1 MDLNG
6 ECKGGD
12 GFIDR
17 SRVRILLCDNDSKS
31 LGEVFTLLSECS
43 YQVTSVKSARQVIDA
58 LNAEGPD
65 IDIILAEIDIPMA
78 KGMKMLRYITRD
90 KDLRRIPVIMMS
102 RQDEVPVVVKCL
114 KLGAADYLVKPL
126 RTNELLNLWTHMWR
140 RRRMLGLAEKNMLSY
155 DFDLVGSD
163 PSDPNTN
170 STNLFSDD
178 TDDRSLRSTNPQ
190 RGTLSHQENEWPVAT
205 ASVYGDLGADGTA
218 TSTPTVA
225 VIESPLN
232 HVVGIHHEPMKR
244 NSNPAQFSSAPKKSR
259 LKIGESSAFFTYVK
273 STVLGTNC
281 QDPPH
286 ANGNGSLHLHPGM
299 ADKLQVVASEVIN
312 NTKQARR
319 GRDKNS
325 SPGQNLQNGA
335 NCQDPPCVNG
345 NGSLHLHQG
354 TSEKLQVVASELIN
368 NTKQARRGRE
378 TEKNFSQGENL
389 QNGASYPNSLE
400 RSRTLPTSIE
410 LHGRNYQEGNMNT
423 ARVAMNRSKDS
434 SQVDASGA
442 SGFSAQNAYPYYMHG
457 VMNQVMMQSAAM
469 MPQYG
474 HQLPHCP
481 PNHLNGMTGFP
492 YYHHPMN
499 SSLQNGQM
507 SQNGQVPLQ
516 NGQMSMVHHS
526 WSPVGNPSP
535 NEVRVNKLDRRE
547 EALLKFRRK
556 RNQRCFDKKIRY
568 VNRKKLAE
576 RRPRVKGQ
584 FVRKMN
590 GVNVDL
596 NGQPDSADYD
606 EEEEE
611 EEEEEEDNRDS
622 SPQDDALGS

>member
-31 LGEVFTLLSECS
+31 LGDVFTLLSQCS

-65 IDIILAEIDIPMA
+65 IDIILAEIDLPMA
-78 KGMKMLRYITRD
+78 KGIKMLRYITRD

-140 RRRMLGLAEKNMLSY
+140 RRRMLGLAEKNMFSY

-178 TDDRSLRSTNPQ
+178 TDDRSIRSTNPQ
-190 RGTLSHQENEWPVAT
+190 RKECPKG
-205 ASVYGDLGADGTA
+205 SVCAGNVADGTA
-218 TSTPTVA
+218 TSAPAVA
-225 VIESPLN
+225 IIEPPLN
-232 HVVGIHHEPMKR
+232 HLHEPTKR
-244 NSNPAQFSSAPKKSR
+244 STNPEKVSSAPKKSR

-273 STVLGTNC
+273 STVLATNC

-286 ANGNGSLHLHPGM
+286 VNANGSQNLHPGVV
-299 ADKLQVVASEVIN
+299 AEKLQVVASEVIN
-312 NTKQARR
+312 NTKQ
-319 GRDKNS
+319 
-325 SPGQNLQNGA
+325 
-335 NCQDPPCVNG
+335 
-345 NGSLHLHQG
+345 
-354 TSEKLQVVASELIN
+354 T
-368 NTKQARRGRE
+368 RRGRE
-378 TEKNFSQGENL
+378 TEKNYSQGENL
-389 QNGASYPNSLE
+389 QNGVASYPTTSLE
-400 RSRTLPTSIE
+400 HRGRS
-410 LHGRNYQEGNMNT
+410 YQEGNMNT
-423 ARVAMNRSKDS
+423 DQVAMNRSKDS
-434 SQVDASGA
+434 SQVA
-442 SGFSAQNAYPYYMHG
+442 AQNAYPYYMHG

-469 MPQYG
+469 MSQYG
-474 HQLPHCP
+474 HQHPHYP
-481 PNHLNGMTGFP
+481 PNHLNGMTGVP

-499 SSLQNGQM
+499 TSLQHSQM
-507 SQNGQVPLQ
+507 SQNGQVPIQ
-516 NGQMSMVHHS
+516 NGQMAMAHHHS
-526 WSPVGNPSP
+526 WSPVSS

-568 VNRKKLAE
+568 VNRKRLAE

-590 GVNVDL
+590 GVTVDL

-606 EEEEE
+606 DEEEEE
-611 EEEEEEDNRDS
+611 EEEENRDS
-622 SPQDDALGS
+622 SPQDDAQGT

>member
-6 ECKGGD
+6 ECKGGGGD

-17 SRVRILLCDNDSKS
+17 SRVRILLCDNDPNS
-31 LGEVFTLLSECS
+31 LGEVFTLLSQCS

-65 IDIILAEIDIPMA
+65 IDIILAEIDLPMA

-155 DFDLVGSD
+155 EFDLVGSD

-178 TDDRSLRSTNPQ
+178 TDERSIRSTNPQ
-190 RGTLSHQENEWPVAT
+190 RGSHQEKEWPVPT
-205 ASVYGDLGADGTA
+205 GSVCAGDGAANGTA
-218 TSTPTVA
+218 TSTPPVA
-225 VIESPLN
+225 VIEPPLN
-232 HVVGIHHEPMKR
+232 HLPEPHHETTKR
-244 NSNPAQFSSAPKKSR
+244 NTNPAQFSSVPKKSR

-273 STVLGTNC
+273 STV
-281 QDPPH
+281 
-286 ANGNGSLHLHPGM
+286 NGNGSVHPGM
-299 ADKLQVVASEVIN
+299 AEKLQAVASEVIN
-312 NTKQARR
+312 NAKQTR
-319 GRDKNS
+319 G
-325 SPGQNLQNGA
+325 
-335 NCQDPPCVNG
+335 
-345 NGSLHLHQG
+345 
-354 TSEKLQVVASELIN
+354 
-368 NTKQARRGRE
+368 GRE
-378 TEKNFSQGENL
+378 TEKNKAQGENFV
-389 QNGASYPNSLE
+389 NGTLE
-400 RSRTLPTSIE
+400 RSRTLPTPME
-410 LHGRNYQEGNMNT
+410 LHGSRSYQEVPNSIERSRTLPPPMELHGTRSCYQEGSMDD
-423 ARVAMNRSKDS
+423 ARVAAAKDS
-434 SQVDASGA
+434 SQ
-442 SGFSAQNAYPYYMHG
+442 FPAQNAYPYYMHG

-474 HQLPHCP
+474 HHQHPHCP

-492 YYHHPMN
+492 YYHHHHQMN
-499 SSLQNGQM
+499 TSLQNGH
-507 SQNGQVPLQ
+507 VPLQ
-516 NGQMSMVHHS
+516 NGQMPPMVHHHHS
-526 WSPVGNPSP
+526 WPQVGNHPSP
-535 NEVRVNKLDRRE
+535 NEVRVTKLDRRE

-596 NGQPDSADYD
+596 NGQPEPDSADYD
-606 EEEEE
+606 DEEEEDEEEEE
-611 EEEEEEDNRDS
+611 NRDS
-622 SPQDDALGS
+622 SPQDDALGT

>member
-1 MDLNG
+1 MDLKG
-6 ECKGGD
+6 ECKGGGGD

-17 SRVRILLCDNDSKS
+17 SKVRILLCDNDSKS
-31 LGEVFTLLSECS
+31 LGDVFTLLSQCS

-65 IDIILAEIDIPMA
+65 IDIILAEIDLPMA

-155 DFDLVGSD
+155 EFDLVASD

-170 STNLFSDD
+170 SNNLFSDD
-178 TDDRSLRSTNPQ
+178 TDDRSIRSTNPQ
-190 RGTLSHQENEWPVAT
+190 RGHQEKECPVAMG
-205 ASVYGDLGADGTA
+205 SVCAGNGADATA
-218 TSTPTVA
+218 TSAPPAVA
-225 VIESPLN
+225 IIEPPLN
-232 HVVGIHHEPMKR
+232 HHEPTER
-244 NSNPAQFSSAPKKSR
+244 RTNPAQLSSVPKKSR

-273 STVLGTNC
+273 STVLATNC

-286 ANGNGSLHLHPGM
+286 
-299 ADKLQVVASEVIN
+299 
-312 NTKQARR
+312 
-319 GRDKNS
+319 
-325 SPGQNLQNGA
+325 
-335 NCQDPPCVNG
+335 VNG
-345 NGSLHLHQG
+345 NGSLHPVVA
-354 TSEKLQVVASELIN
+354 EKLQVVPSEVIN
-368 NTKQARRGRE
+368 KTRQTRRGRE
-378 TEKNFSQGENL
+378 TEKNYPQGENL
-389 QNGASYPNSLE
+389 QNGGASYPSSLE
-400 RSRTLPTSIE
+400 RPSQTLPTSME
-410 LHGRNYQEGNMNT
+410 LHGRSYKEGNVST
-423 ARVAMNRSKDS
+423 GQVAVNGSKDS
-434 SQVDASGA
+434 SQVAS
-442 SGFSAQNAYPYYMHG
+442 QNAYPYYMHG

-474 HQLPHCP
+474 HQHPHYP
-481 PNHLNGMTGFP
+481 PNHLNGMTGVP
-492 YYHHPMN
+492 YYHLPMN
-499 SSLQNGQM
+499 TSLQHNQM
-507 SQNGQVPLQ
+507 SQ
-516 NGQMSMVHHS
+516 NGQMSMVHYH
-526 WSPVGNPSP
+526 PSS

-596 NGQPDSADYD
+596 NGQPEPDSADYD
-606 EEEEE
+606 DEEDED
-611 EEEEEEDNRDS
+611 EEEDENRDS
-622 SPQDDALGS
+622 SPQDDAQGT

>member
-6 ECKGGD
+6 ECKGGGGD

-17 SRVRILLCDNDSKS
+17 SRVRILLCDNDPNS
-31 LGEVFTLLSECS
+31 LGEVFTLLSQCS

-65 IDIILAEIDIPMA
+65 IDIILAEIDLPMA

-155 DFDLVGSD
+155 EFDLVGSD

-178 TDDRSLRSTNPQ
+178 TDDRSIRSTNPQ
-190 RGTLSHQENEWPVAT
+190 RGHQEKEWPVANG
-205 ASVYGDLGADGTA
+205 SVCAGDVADGTA
-218 TSTPTVA
+218 TSTPAVA
-225 VIESPLN
+225 IIEPPLN
-232 HVVGIHHEPMKR
+232 HLPEPMKR
-244 NSNPAQFSSAPKKSR
+244 NTNPAQFSSVPKKSR

-273 STVLGTNC
+273 STVISTNC

-286 ANGNGSLHLHPGM
+286 
-299 ADKLQVVASEVIN
+299 
-312 NTKQARR
+312 
-319 GRDKNS
+319 
-325 SPGQNLQNGA
+325 
-335 NCQDPPCVNG
+335 VNG
-345 NGSLHLHQG
+345 NGSVHP
-354 TSEKLQVVASELIN
+354 SMAEKLQVVATKV
-368 NTKQARRGRE
+368 TKQTRGGRE
-378 TEKNFSQGENL
+378 TEKNYAQGENL
-389 QNGASYPNSLE
+389 VNGTLE
-400 RSRTLPTSIE
+400 RSRTLPTPMELHSGRSYQEGSNSFERSRTLPPPME
-410 LHGRNYQEGNMNT
+410 LHGGRSYQEGTMDDT
-423 ARVAMNRSKDS
+423 RVAAKDS
-434 SQVDASGA
+434 SQVDASRFA
-442 SGFSAQNAYPYYMHG
+442 AQNAYPYYMHG

-474 HQLPHCP
+474 HQHPHCP

-492 YYHHPMN
+492 YYHHHPMN
-499 SSLQNGQM
+499 TSLQN
-507 SQNGQVPLQ
+507 
-516 NGQMSMVHHS
+516 NGQMPMVHHHHHP
-526 WSPVGNPSP
+526 WPQVGNPSP
-535 NEVRVNKLDRRE
+535 NEVRVSKLDRRE

-568 VNRKKLAE
+568 VNRKRLAE

-596 NGQPDSADYD
+596 NGQPEPDSADYD
-606 EEEEE
+606 DEEEEDEEEEE
-611 EEEEEEDNRDS
+611 NRDS
-622 SPQDDALGS
+622 SPQDDALGT